1 MGRSPWPAPLA
12 LASGSRSLPLRSTC
26 GGCGRYQGM
35 AGFQFIHVEGYAS
48 VSKIARSRS
57 GQPVAARRRWSAA
70 EVLDEASRAPKAC
83 SHIAQPAAPQW
94 LLGSREAVE
103 VAGADWLA
111 NTKVGKRKARSD
123 APWLLAGVVSLP
135 RSEEAELWGDFAL
148 QAVTWLERRYGQR
161 LRAVVQHL
169 DEAHPHLHFYAVP
182 RPGENFGVV
191 HDGYAAKTAAR
202 QAGEQH
208 TGKAY
213 VAAMQAL
220 QDDFQNGFAWSFGLA
235 RRGPG
240 RARLTREQWREVQAR
255 AEADAAERQAVDIRQ
270 AAKAKLTEAL
280 GVSAQLRAAAAQHVQ
295 QAHAEAAQRVEAEVS
310 RVRSNAAKYW
320 HRMRGDLRTERAT
333 LRAEQRQLAQ
343 QKDLLN
349 VREIEIQALAAALT
363 PDERR
368 EAANRLQGELQRR
381 QATPAS
387 PRPAAPAV
395 APSRPPQQPP
405 QRSMKPKAR

>member
-1 MGRSPWPAPLA
+1 
-12 LASGSRSLPLRSTC
+12 
-26 GGCGRYQGM
+26 M

-57 GQPVAARRRWSAA
+57 GQPVASRRRWSAA

-83 SHIAQPAAPQW
+83 SHIAQPEPPQW

-103 VAGADWLA
+103 RAGADWLS
-111 NTKVGKRKARSD
+111 NTIVGKRKARSD
-123 APWLLAGVVSLP
+123 SPWLLAGVVSLP
-135 RSEEAELWGDFAL
+135 RSEEAELWGDFAPQL
-148 QAVTWLERRYGQR
+148 VTWLERRYGKR

-182 RPGENFGVV
+182 LPGESFGVI
-191 HDGYAAKTAAR
+191 HDGYAAKNAAR
-202 QAGEQH
+202 QAGEKH
-208 TGKAY
+208 TGQAY

-220 QDDFQNGFAWSFGLA
+220 QDDFQSGFAWAFGLA

-255 AEADAAERQAVDIRQ
+255 AEADAAERQAKDIRQ
-270 AAKAKLTEAL
+270 AAETKLTEAL
-280 GVSAQLRAAAAQHVQ
+280 GTSA
-295 QAHAEAAQRVEAEVS
+295 

-320 HRMRGDLRTERAT
+320 HRIRGELRTERAT
-333 LRAEQRQLAQ
+333 LRAEQQQLAQ
-343 QKDLLN
+343 RKNLLN
-349 VREIEIQALAAALT
+349 AREIEIQALAAALT

-368 EAANRLQGELQRR
+368 EAANRLQGELQRQ
-381 QATPAS
+381 QATLSS
-387 PRPAAPAV
+387 PRPSAPAA
-395 APSRPPQQPP
+395 APSRPSKQPP